1 MLGSRIRQARKI
13 AGLTQEQLAE
23 KADINRVTV
32 AVLESGKNAPSA
44 ETLWRIAQATGQT
57 VDWFHDGTAEE
68 MAPPPAPAAQPPPQ
82 PDTHALLAQLVAAQV
97 RTEAAMAALAHA
109 QMESRA
115 EAARTS
121 ARLARGRWGDPGW
134 PSYRCARR
142 YP

>member
-82 PDTHALLAQLVAAQV
+82 PDMPSLLAQLVAAQV
-97 RTEAAMAALAHA
+97 RAEERQAEMLAAQGEQGGLF
-109 QMESRA
+109 E
-115 EAARTS
+115 
-121 ARLARGRWGDPGW
+121 
-134 PSYRCARR
+134 
-142 YP
+142 

>member
-68 MAPPPAPAAQPPPQ
+68 MAPPPAPAAQPTPQ
-82 PDTHALLAQLVAAQV
+82 PDMPPLLAQLVAAQV
-97 RTEAAMAALAHA
+97 RQALALSGA
-109 QMESRA
+109 
-115 EAARTS
+115 
-121 ARLARGRWGDPGW
+121 LALELE
-134 PSYRCARR
+134 
-142 YP
+142 